1 MMRVL
6 LVEDDPQAAGYLVKG
21 LREQGMTVEHVAD
34 GREGLIRAT
43 GGGYDA
49 IILDRMLP
57 GLDGLTI
64 LKTLRASEDLTP
76 VLVLSA
82 LSDVDDRV
90 EGLRAG
96 SDDYLTK
103 PFAFAELM
111 ARLEALGRRRRAEQP
126 LTVLKVADLEIDLT
140 ARTVKRAGKPIE
152 LKPKEFSLLEYF
164 MRHAGQVV
172 TRTMLLER
180 VWDYAFD
187 PQTNVIDVH
196 VSRLRGKIDK
206 DFDKPL
212 LQTVRGA
219 GYMLRD
225 PSEAS

>member
-1 MMRVL
+1 MRVL

>member
-1 MMRVL
+1 MRVL
-6 LVEDDPQAAGYLVKG
+6 LVEDDPQAASYLVKG
-21 LREQGMTVEHVAD
+21 LKEQGLTVDHVAD
-34 GREGLIRAT
+34 GREGLFRAT
-43 GGGYDA
+43 AGGYDV
-49 IILDRMLP
+49 IVLDRMLP
-57 GLDGLTI
+57 SLDGLAL
-64 LKTLRASEDLTP
+64 LKTIRAAGDTTP

-82 LSDVDDRV
+82 LSDVDARV

-96 SDDYLTK
+96 GDDYLTK

-111 ARLEALGRRRRAEQP
+111 ARVESLGRRGRAEKL
-126 LTVLKVADLEIDLT
+126 LTVLKVADLELDLT
-140 ARTVKRAGKPIE
+140 ARTVKRAGKPID

-206 DFDKPL
+206 DFEKPL
-212 LQTVRGA
+212 IHTVRGA
-219 GYMLRD
+219 GYTLRD
-225 PSEAS
+225 PSEAP

>member
-1 MMRVL
+1 MRIL
-6 LVEDDPQAAGYLVKG
+6 LVEDDPQAAAYLVKG
-21 LREQGMTVEHVAD
+21 LKEQGLAVDHVAD
-34 GREGLIRAT
+34 GREGLFRAS

-57 GLDGLTI
+57 NMDGLSI
-64 LKTLRASEDLTP
+64 LKTVRAAGDNTP
-76 VLVLSA
+76 VLLLSA
-82 LSDVDDRV
+82 LSDVDARV

-96 SDDYLTK
+96 GDDYLTK

-111 ARLEALGRRRRAEQP
+111 ARLEALGRRGRPEKP
-126 LTVLKVADLEIDLT
+126 LTVLTLSDLELDLT
-140 ARTVKRAGKPIE
+140 ARTVKRAGKPID
-152 LKPKEFSLLEYF
+152 LKPKEFALLEYF

-206 DFDKPL
+206 DFEKPL
-212 LQTVRGA
+212 LHTVRGA
-219 GYMLRD
+219 GYTLRD
-225 PSEAS
+225 PSEAP

>member
-1 MMRVL
+1 VNIL
-6 LVEDDPQAAGYLVKG
+6 LVEDDPQTAAYLVKG
-21 LREQGMTVEHVAD
+21 LKEQDLNVDHVAD

-43 GGGYDA
+43 AGGYDL

-57 GLDGLTI
+57 NLDGLSI
-64 LKTLRASEDLTP
+64 LKTLRASGDATP
-76 VLVLSA
+76 VLILSA

-96 SDDYLTK
+96 GDDYLSK
-103 PFAFAELM
+103 PFALSELM
-111 ARLEALGRRRRAEQP
+111 ARVEALARRLRAEKP
-126 LTVLKVADLEIDLT
+126 LTTLKVADLEMDLT
-140 ARTVKRAGKPIE
+140 TRAVRRGGKAID

-164 MRHAGQVV
+164 MRHVGQVV

-196 VSRLRGKIDK
+196 VSRLRSKIDK

-212 LQTVRGA
+212 LHTVRGA

-225 PSEAS
+225 PSDAV

>member
-1 MMRVL
+1 MRIL
-6 LVEDDPQAAGYLVKG
+6 LVEDDPQAAAYLVKG
-21 LREQGMTVEHVAD
+21 LKEQGLAVDHVAD
-34 GREGLIRAT
+34 GREGLFRAS

-57 GLDGLTI
+57 NMDGLSI
-64 LKTLRASEDLTP
+64 LKTVRAAGDNTP
-76 VLVLSA
+76 VLLLSA
-82 LSDVDDRV
+82 LSDVDARV

-96 SDDYLTK
+96 GDDYLTK

-111 ARLEALGRRRRAEQP
+111 ARLEALGRRGRPEKP
-126 LTVLKVADLEIDLT
+126 LTVLTLADLELDLT
-140 ARTVKRAGKPIE
+140 ARTVKRAGKPID
-152 LKPKEFSLLEYF
+152 LKPKEFALLEYF

-206 DFDKPL
+206 DFEKPL
-212 LQTVRGA
+212 LHTVRGA
-219 GYMLRD
+219 GYTLRD
-225 PSEAS
+225 PSEAP

>member
-1 MMRVL
+1 MRVL
-6 LVEDDPQAAGYLVKG
+6 LVEDDPQAASYLVKG
-21 LREQGMTVEHVAD
+21 LKEQGLTVDHVAD

-43 GGGYDA
+43 AGGYEV
-49 IILDRMLP
+49 IVLDRMLP
-57 GLDGLTI
+57 SLDGLSI
-64 LKTLRASEDLTP
+64 LKAIRAAGDTTP

-82 LSDVDDRV
+82 LSDVDARV

-96 SDDYLTK
+96 GDDYLTK

-111 ARLEALGRRRRAEQP
+111 ARIESLGRRGRAEKL
-126 LTVLKVADLEIDLT
+126 LTVLQVADLELDLT
-140 ARTVKRAGKPIE
+140 ARTVKRAGKPID

-196 VSRLRGKIDK
+196 VSRLRGKVDK

-212 LQTVRGA
+212 IHTVRGA
-219 GYMLRD
+219 GYILRD
-225 PSEAS
+225 PSEAP

>member
-1 MMRVL
+1 MRIL
-6 LVEDDPQAAGYLVKG
+6 LVEDDPQAASYLVKG
-21 LREQGMTVEHVAD
+21 LKEQGVAVDHVVD
-34 GREGLIRAT
+34 GREGLFRAT
-43 GGGYDA
+43 SGGYDV

-57 GLDGLTI
+57 SLDGLSI
-64 LKTLRASEDLTP
+64 LKAVRAAGDTTP

-82 LSDVDDRV
+82 LSDVDARV

-96 SDDYLTK
+96 GDDYLPK

-111 ARLEALGRRRRAEQP
+111 ARVEALGRRGKAEKP
-126 LTVLKVADLEIDLT
+126 LTILSLADLELDLT
-140 ARTVKRAGKPIE
+140 ARTVKRSGKVID
-152 LKPKEFSLLEYF
+152 LKPKEFALLEYF

-212 LQTVRGA
+212 LHTVRGA

-225 PSEAS
+225 STETS

>member
-1 MMRVL
+1 MRIL
-6 LVEDDPQAAGYLVKG
+6 LVEDDPQAASYLVKG
-21 LREQGMTVEHVAD
+21 LKEQGMTVDHVAD
-34 GREGLIRAT
+34 GRAGLFQAT
-43 GGGYDA
+43 AGGYDV
-49 IILDRMLP
+49 IVLDRMLP
-57 GLDGLTI
+57 GLDGLSI
-64 LKTLRASEDLTP
+64 LKAVRAAGDTTP

-82 LSDVDDRV
+82 LSDVDARV

-103 PFAFAELM
+103 PFAFTELM
-111 ARLEALGRRRRAEQP
+111 ARVEALGRRARAEKP
-126 LTVLKVADLEIDLT
+126 LTTLTVADLEMDLT
-140 ARTVKRAGKPIE
+140 ARAVRRAGKIID

-206 DFDKPL
+206 DFEKPL
-212 LQTVRGA
+212 LHTVRGA

-225 PSEAS
+225 PAEAP

>member
-1 MMRVL
+1 MRVL
-6 LVEDDPQAAGYLVKG
+6 LVEDDPQAASYLMKG
-21 LREQGMTVEHVAD
+21 LKEQSMAVDHVAD
-34 GREGLIRAT
+34 GREGLYRAT
-43 GGGYDA
+43 GTGYDV

-57 GLDGLTI
+57 GLDGLT
-64 LKTLRASEDLTP
+64 LLRTLRASGNATP
-76 VLVLSA
+76 VLLLSA

-90 EGLRAG
+90 EGLKAG
-96 SDDYLTK
+96 GDDYLTK

-111 ARLEALGRRRRAEQP
+111 ARLEALGRRRKAEQP
-126 LTVLKVADLEIDLT
+126 LTVLKLADLELDLA
-140 ARTVKRAGKPIE
+140 ARTVKRSGKAID

-212 LQTVRGA
+212 LHTVRGA

-225 PSEAS
+225 PAETP

>member
-1 MMRVL
+1 VA
-6 LVEDDPQAAGYLVKG
+6 VD
-21 LREQGMTVEHVAD
+21 HVVD
-34 GREGLIRAT
+34 GREGLFRAT
-43 GGGYDA
+43 SGGYDV

-57 GLDGLTI
+57 SLDGLSI
-64 LKTLRASEDLTP
+64 LKAVRAAGDTTP

-82 LSDVDDRV
+82 LSDVDARV

-96 SDDYLTK
+96 GDDYLPK

-111 ARLEALGRRRRAEQP
+111 ARVEALGRRGRAEKP
-126 LTVLKVADLEIDLT
+126 LTVLSLADLELDLT
-140 ARTVKRAGKPIE
+140 ARTVKRSGKIID
-152 LKPKEFSLLEYF
+152 LKPKEFALLEYF

-212 LQTVRGA
+212 LHTVRGA

-225 PSEAS
+225 STESS

>member
-1 MMRVL
+1 MRIL
-6 LVEDDPQAAGYLVKG
+6 LVEDDPQAAAYLVKG
-21 LREQGMTVEHVAD
+21 LKEQGLAVDHVAD
-34 GREGLIRAT
+34 GREGLFRAS

-57 GLDGLTI
+57 NLDGLSI
-64 LKTLRASEDLTP
+64 LKTVRAAGDNTP
-76 VLVLSA
+76 VLLLSA
-82 LSDVDDRV
+82 LSDVDARV

-96 SDDYLTK
+96 GDDYLTK

-111 ARLEALGRRRRAEQP
+111 ARLEALGRRGRPEKP
-126 LTVLKVADLEIDLT
+126 LTVLTLADLELDLT
-140 ARTVKRAGKPIE
+140 ARTVKRAGKAID
-152 LKPKEFSLLEYF
+152 LKPKEFALLEYF

-206 DFDKPL
+206 DFEKPL
-212 LQTVRGA
+212 LHTVRGA
-219 GYMLRD
+219 GYTLRD
-225 PSEAS
+225 PSEAP

>member
-21 LREQGMTVEHVAD
+21 LREQGMAVEHVAD

-64 LKTLRASEDLTP
+64 LKTLRASEDATP

-96 SDDYLTK
+96 GDDYLTK

-126 LTVLKVADLEIDLT
+126 QTVLKVADLEIDLT
-140 ARTVKRAGKPIE
+140 ARTVKRAGRPIE

>member
-1 MMRVL
+1 MRVL
-6 LVEDDPQAAGYLVKG
+6 LVEDDPQAASYLVKG
-21 LREQGMTVEHVAD
+21 LKEQGLTVDHVAD

-43 GGGYDA
+43 AGGYA
-49 IILDRMLP
+49 VIVLDRMLP
-57 GLDGLTI
+57 NLDGLSI
-64 LKTLRASEDLTP
+64 LKAIRAAGDTTP

-82 LSDVDDRV
+82 LSDVDARV

-96 SDDYLTK
+96 GDDYLTK

-111 ARLEALGRRRRAEQP
+111 ARVESLGRRGRAEKM
-126 LTVLKVADLEIDLT
+126 LTVLQVADLELDLT
-140 ARTVKRAGKPIE
+140 ARTVKRAGKPID

-196 VSRLRGKIDK
+196 VSRLRSKVDK

-212 LQTVRGA
+212 IHTVRGA
-219 GYMLRD
+219 GYILRD
-225 PSEAS
+225 PSEAP

>member
-1 MMRVL
+1 VRIL
-6 LVEDDPQAAGYLVKG
+6 LVEDDPQAAAYLVKG
-21 LREQGMTVEHVAD
+21 LKEQGLAVDHVAD
-34 GREGLIRAT
+34 GREGLFRAS

-57 GLDGLTI
+57 NMDGLSI
-64 LKTLRASEDLTP
+64 LKTVRAAGDNTP
-76 VLVLSA
+76 VLLLSA
-82 LSDVDDRV
+82 LSDVDARV

-96 SDDYLTK
+96 GDDYLTK

-111 ARLEALGRRRRAEQP
+111 ARLEALGRRGRPEKP
-126 LTVLKVADLEIDLT
+126 LTVLTLSDLELDLT
-140 ARTVKRAGKPIE
+140 ARTVKRAGKPID
-152 LKPKEFSLLEYF
+152 LKPKEFALLEYF

-206 DFDKPL
+206 DFEKPL
-212 LQTVRGA
+212 LHTVRGA
-219 GYMLRD
+219 GYTLRD
-225 PSEAS
+225 PSEAP

>member
-1 MMRVL
+1 MRVL
-6 LVEDDPQAAGYLVKG
+6 LVEDDPQAASYLVKG
-21 LREQGMTVEHVAD
+21 LKEQGLTVDHVAD

-43 GGGYDA
+43 AGGYDV
-49 IILDRMLP
+49 IVLDRMLP
-57 GLDGLTI
+57 NLDGLSI
-64 LKTLRASEDLTP
+64 LKAVRAAGDTTP

-82 LSDVDDRV
+82 LSDVDARV

-96 SDDYLTK
+96 GDDYLTK

-111 ARLEALGRRRRAEQP
+111 ARIESLGRRGRAEKM
-126 LTVLKVADLEIDLT
+126 LTVLQVADLELDLT
-140 ARTVKRAGKPIE
+140 ARTVKRAGKPID

-196 VSRLRGKIDK
+196 VSRLRSKVDK

-212 LQTVRGA
+212 IHTVRGA
-219 GYMLRD
+219 GYILRD
-225 PSEAS
+225 PSEAA

>member
-1 MMRVL
+1 MRIL
-6 LVEDDPQAAGYLVKG
+6 LVEDDPQAASYLLKG
-21 LREQGMTVEHVAD
+21 LKEQGLTVDHVAD
-34 GREGLIRAT
+34 GREGLFRAT
-43 GGGYDA
+43 SGGYDV

-57 GLDGLTI
+57 GLDGLAI
-64 LKTLRASEDLTP
+64 LKAVRASGDTTP
-76 VLVLSA
+76 VLLLSA
-82 LSDVDDRV
+82 LSDVDARV

-96 SDDYLTK
+96 GDDYLTK

-111 ARLEALGRRRRAEQP
+111 ARLEALGRRARAEKP
-126 LTVLKVADLEIDLT
+126 LTVLAVAGLELVLT
-140 ARTVKRAGKPIE
+140 ARTVRRDGRPID
-152 LKPKEFSLLEYF
+152 LKPKEFALLEYF

-212 LQTVRGA
+212 LHTVRGA

-225 PSEAS
+225 PSETP

>member
-1 MMRVL
+1 MRIL
-6 LVEDDPQAAGYLVKG
+6 LVEDDPQAASYLVKG
-21 LREQGMTVEHVAD
+21 LKEQGMTVDHVAD
-34 GREGLIRAT
+34 GRAGLFQAT
-43 GGGYDA
+43 AGGYDV
-49 IILDRMLP
+49 IVLDRMLP
-57 GLDGLTI
+57 GLDGLSI
-64 LKTLRASEDLTP
+64 LKAVRAAGDTTP

-82 LSDVDDRV
+82 LSDVDARV

-103 PFAFAELM
+103 PFAFTELM
-111 ARLEALGRRRRAEQP
+111 ARVEALGRRARAEKP
-126 LTVLKVADLEIDLT
+126 LTTLIVADLEMDLT
-140 ARTVKRAGKPIE
+140 ARAVRRAGKIID

-206 DFDKPL
+206 DFEKPL
-212 LQTVRGA
+212 LHTVRGA

-225 PSEAS
+225 PAEAP

>member
-1 MMRVL
+1 MRVL
-6 LVEDDPQAAGYLVKG
+6 LVEDDPQAASYLVKG
-21 LREQGMTVEHVAD
+21 LKEQGLTVDHVAD
-34 GREGLIRAT
+34 GREGLFRAT
-43 GGGYDA
+43 AGGYDV
-49 IILDRMLP
+49 IVLDRMLP
-57 GLDGLTI
+57 SLDGLTL
-64 LKTLRASEDLTP
+64 LKTIRAAGDTTP

-82 LSDVDDRV
+82 LSDVDARV

-96 SDDYLTK
+96 GDDYLTK
-103 PFAFAELM
+103 PFAFAELI
-111 ARLEALGRRRRAEQP
+111 ARVESLGRRGRAEKM
-126 LTVLKVADLEIDLT
+126 LTVLKVADLELDLT
-140 ARTVKRAGKPIE
+140 ARTVKRAGKPID

-212 LQTVRGA
+212 IHTVRGA
-219 GYMLRD
+219 GYTLRD

>member
-1 MMRVL
+1 VRIL
-6 LVEDDPQAAGYLVKG
+6 LVEDDPQAAAYLVKG
-21 LREQGMTVEHVAD
+21 LKEQGLAVDHVAD
-34 GREGLIRAT
+34 GREGLFRAS

-57 GLDGLTI
+57 NLDGLSI
-64 LKTLRASEDLTP
+64 LKTVRAAGDNTP
-76 VLVLSA
+76 VLLLSA
-82 LSDVDDRV
+82 LSDVDARV

-96 SDDYLTK
+96 GDDYLTK

-111 ARLEALGRRRRAEQP
+111 ARLEALGRRGRPEKP
-126 LTVLKVADLEIDLT
+126 LTVLTLSDLELDLT
-140 ARTVKRAGKPIE
+140 ARTVKRAGKPID
-152 LKPKEFSLLEYF
+152 LKPKEFALLEYF

-206 DFDKPL
+206 DFEKPL
-212 LQTVRGA
+212 LHTVRGA
-219 GYMLRD
+219 GYTLRD
-225 PSEAS
+225 PSEAP

>member
-1 MMRVL
+1 MRIL
-6 LVEDDPQAAGYLVKG
+6 LVEDDPQAASYLVKG
-21 LREQGMTVEHVAD
+21 LKEQGVAVDHVVD
-34 GREGLIRAT
+34 GREGLFRAT
-43 GGGYDA
+43 SGGYDV

-57 GLDGLTI
+57 SLDGLSI
-64 LKTLRASEDLTP
+64 LKAVRAAGDTTP

-82 LSDVDDRV
+82 LSDVDARV

-96 SDDYLTK
+96 GDDYLPK

-111 ARLEALGRRRRAEQP
+111 ARVEALGRRGRAEKP
-126 LTVLKVADLEIDLT
+126 LTILSLADLELDLT
-140 ARTVKRAGKPIE
+140 ARTVKRSGKVID
-152 LKPKEFSLLEYF
+152 LKPKEFALLEYF

-212 LQTVRGA
+212 LHTVRGA
-219 GYMLRD
+219 GYMLCD
-225 PSEAS
+225 STETS